1 MAESIF
7 GRVAQLARAN
17 INALLDSA
25 EDPEKMLDQMIRDY
39 TDNIR
44 EAEDAVASTIGNL
57 RMVEADHAEAEAAA
71 VEWGRKAA
79 AASAKADELRAGGGT
94 AEADRF
100 DGLAKVALTR
110 QLSLEQQ
117 ADGYEPAISQQNE
130 VVEKLK
136 TGLEQMKGKLEEL
149 RGKRDELVARA
160 KMARAQNQVHDAVKQ
175 VSVLDPT
182 SDLARFEQKV
192 RREEARAIGN
202 AELASSSL
210 DSQFESLDDLADHA
224 EVDARLRALKAGS
237 APAAIEAPPTP

>member
-79 AASAKADELRAGGGT
+79 AASAKADELRAGGST

-117 ADGYEPAISQQNE
+117 ADAYEPAISQQNE
-130 VVEKLK
+130 VVDKLK
-136 TGLEQMKGKLEEL
+136 TGLEQMKGKLGEL

-160 KMARAQNQVHDAVKQ
+160 KMAQAQNQVHDAVKQ

-237 APAAIEAPPTP
+237 APAAIEAPPAP